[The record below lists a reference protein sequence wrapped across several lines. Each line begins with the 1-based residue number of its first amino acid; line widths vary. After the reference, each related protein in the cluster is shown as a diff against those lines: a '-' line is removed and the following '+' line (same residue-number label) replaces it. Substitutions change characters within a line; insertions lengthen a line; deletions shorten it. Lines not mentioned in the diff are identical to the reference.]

1 MDYKSTFK
9 QLVKDFIHRD
19 GIDEL
24 MDMLEKT
31 DFYSAPASS
40 KYHEAY
46 EGGLVEH
53 SVNVYNELYQDV
65 NVCSINPETIAI
77 VSLFHDICKI
87 GYYEVEMR
95 NKKDEN
101 GKWIQYPFYI
111 VNDKYPYGHGEKSV
125 IMIEQFMKLTDEE
138 RMAIRWHM
146 GAYSGQQDWNT
157 LASAYNMFP
166 LALLLH
172 QADMR
177 ATYLNK

>member
-1 MDYKSTFK
+1 MDYKKTFK
-9 QLVKDFIHRD
+9 QLVKEFIHRD
-19 GIDEL
+19 GVDEL

-40 KYHEAY
+40 RYHEAY

-53 SVNVYNELYQDV
+53 SVKVYNELYQDV
-65 NVCSINPETIAI
+65 NIGLTNPETIAI
-77 VSLFHDICKI
+77 VALFHDFCKI

-101 GKWIQYPFYI
+101 GKWVQYPFYI
-111 VNDKYPYGHGEKSV
+111 VNDNYPYGHGEKSV

-177 ATYLNK
+177 ATYL

>member
-1 MDYKSTFK
+1 MEYKSTFK
-9 QLVKDFIHRD
+9 QLVKEFIHRD

-53 SVNVYNELYQDV
+53 SVNVYNEIYQDI

-95 NKKDEN
+95 NKKDES

-138 RMAIRWHM
+138 IMAIRWHM
-146 GAYSGQQDWNT
+146 VAYSGQQDWNT

-177 ATYLNK
+177 ATYLKK